1 MANFYLL
8 ALANFFFFLA
18 NSFFHLF
25 PIYMGEIGAS
35 TTYIGLVMGL
45 TSAMAVVLTW
55 AFRNKIDFINKQK
68 FLFYAGL
75 GGLLVYLGYYVR
87 ADLYT
92 IPALRLLQ
100 GVFYSVGFTFGA
112 ALAVDLIPKH
122 RRAGLIGLFGISGA
136 LTNAVGPFVAERLL
150 VRFEFDVL
158 FLAAALSMVV
168 SVGCLY
174 FIRCAA
180 HKPTMEESL
189 PAVFSEYR
197 KIVALPL
204 LLGMIFQTFFSFI
217 SHYSRSLE
225 IEPVSFFY
233 LGYTLILMMVRVSLN
248 KKLNTWRSSTTIPVT
263 LMAGIIALL
272 LASGLTA
279 YPIAYILML
288 VGALLGITHGILYP
302 TLTVL
307 FLEATPR
314 RPGKATLMFILCFN
328 LGGMVASFVNGY
340 VADLVGYRWMYLI
353 SAGVAGLFFVI
364 FYNAREVRRLSA
376 KPVPE
381 KSIEELPL

>member
-1 MANFYLL
+1 MVNFYLL

-55 AFRNKIDFINKQK
+55 AFRNKVDFINKQK

-92 IPALRLLQ
+92 IPVLRLLQ
-100 GVFYSVGFTFGA
+100 GIFYSIGFTFGA
-112 ALAVDLIPKH
+112 ALAVDLIPKS

-136 LTNAVGPFVAERLL
+136 ITNAAGPFIAELL
-150 VRFEFDVL
+150 LFRFEFEVL
-158 FLAAALSMVV
+158 FLAAAMSMVI

-174 FIRCAA
+174 FIKCAA
-180 HKPTMEESL
+180 QKSGVDKSL
-189 PAVFSEYR
+189 PARFSEYS
-197 KIVALPL
+197 KIIALPL

-233 LGYTLILMMVRVSLN
+233 LGYTLVLMMVRVSLN

-272 LASGLTA
+272 LSSMLTA
-279 YPIAYILML
+279 FPIVYLLML

-307 FLEATPR
+307 FLEATPQR
-314 RPGKATLMFILCFN
+314 SGKATLMFILCFN
-328 LGGMVASFVNGY
+328 LGGMAASFVNGY

-353 SAGVAGLFFVI
+353 SAGAAVVFFLI
-364 FYNAREVRRLSA
+364 FYNAREVRRLST
-376 KPVPE
+376 KPLPE
-381 KSIEELPL
+381 QAVEELPL